1 MMRRV
6 LFLPFLVVL
15 TLGLSALQ
23 APPSDAYSLGSCQW
37 GAVTSLRWSN
47 FSGTTGIYETAVNT
61 GASRWNATST
71 PVSISQTA
79 SGNPTNFQVNT
90 ANFGNVSWVGRA
102 PNFDT
107 CPAGFYNAALPLQL
121 NTYYLASYSATRRA
135 GIAAHE
141 FGHNLGLRHVRV
153 GHDAMRFGRPDEP
166 ISSTHARLRCVRA
179 YGRRCQRNQR
189 EVLSLT
195 GRCRENL
202 VSRSGVGVW
211 AVGSDGH

>member
-1 MMRRV
+1 VATMRRV
-6 LFLPFLVVL
+6 LFLPFAVVL
-15 TLGLSALQ
+15 ASGLSALP
-23 APPSDAYSLGSCQW
+23 APPSEAYSLGSCQW

-61 GASRWNATST
+61 GASRWNATAT

-141 FGHNLGLRHVRV
+141 FGHNLGLRHV
-153 GHDAMRFGRPDEP
+153 
-166 ISSTHARLRCVRA
+166 
-179 YGRRCQRNQR
+179 
-189 EVLSLT
+189 
-195 GRCRENL
+195 
-202 VSRSGVGVW
+202 
-211 AVGSDGH
+211 GSDTTPCASVALMNPSAPRMNACGVYAPTADDVNGINAKY